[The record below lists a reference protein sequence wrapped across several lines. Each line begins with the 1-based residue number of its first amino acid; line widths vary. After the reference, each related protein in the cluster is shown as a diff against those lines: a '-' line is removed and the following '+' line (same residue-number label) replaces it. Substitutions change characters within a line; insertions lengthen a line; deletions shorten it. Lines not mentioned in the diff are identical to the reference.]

1 MIIIFGGI
9 STGHILYHILPYT
22 FQETYIDRGI
32 EDSLLYIYIYIL
44 IIIIIIIM
52 IIIYFIM
59 IIIIIII
66 IIITIIIYYLLLLFS
81 LLLLFYDYYYI
92 YIYIFH
98 HLSVKNCHSGG
109 IQSVEKPFLTACE
122 TRCVDAAE
130 SSPLRRLEVAAGDT
144 QSGCTQ
150 QGPPNGKNSRFSPA
164 KIGDSIINHGNILFF
179 YGGLY

>member
-1 MIIIFGGI
+1 MIII
-9 STGHILYHILPYT
+9 
-22 FQETYIDRGI
+22 
-32 EDSLLYIYIYIL
+32 
-44 IIIIIIIM
+44 
-52 IIIYFIM
+52 
-59 IIIIIII
+59 
-66 IIITIIIYYLLLLFS
+66 
-81 LLLLFYDYYYI
+81 I